1 MASEAEILGEGMRRI
16 TRSFEHLLEEHRFG
30 YMLNGI
36 IVGFDCTCAT
46 PFRNPEQAPSRMGFA
61 KA

>member
-16 TRSFEHLLEEHRFG
+16 TRSFEHLLEERRLG

-36 IVGFDCTCAT
+36 IVGFDCTCAN
-46 PFRNPEQAPSRMGFA
+46 PFP
-61 KA
+61 